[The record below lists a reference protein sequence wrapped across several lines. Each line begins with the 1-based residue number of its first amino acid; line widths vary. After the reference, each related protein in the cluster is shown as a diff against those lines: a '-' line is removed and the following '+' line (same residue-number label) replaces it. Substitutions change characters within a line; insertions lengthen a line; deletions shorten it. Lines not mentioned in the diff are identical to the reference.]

1 MIYIYGKIIFQIH
14 AGHVSW
20 RHNRICQYA
29 SLNKHKDMPKNQMQ
43 GTKTRETKREKSTCN
58 ATLQYGRRGK
68 NDRNMLFV

>member
-1 MIYIYGKIIFQIH
+1 MLDMQVGD
-14 AGHVSW
+14 
-20 RHNRICQYA
+20 NRICKYA

-43 GTKTRETKREKSTCN
+43 GKKTRETKREKSTCN